1 MDMEMSLENQVCM
14 LVEERIAQL
23 NRPDLYRTPLVR
35 FAQASDPRF
44 NELKTL
50 IGPWHATPCE
60 LLPEAQSVISYFVP
74 YTRDVAL
81 GPKRADKYDIDW
93 AEAYQEINAGFD
105 GVNNALKAFLES
117 QGHKVVTI
125 QSTHTYDPK
134 DLKASW
140 SHRSVAVIAGLA
152 CLGSNRLAITE
163 KGSAGRF
170 CSVITSADLHS
181 PEPPI
186 DQKCLYISK
195 GSCGLCFKAC
205 PIGALKPETF
215 DKFACQDRLNEN
227 QDEIRAQSSLKD
239 ADVCGKCISVC
250 PFCYID

>member
-1 MDMEMSLENQVCM
+1 MESFLENDVRQ
-14 LVEERIAQL
+14 LVEECVAQL
-23 NRPDLYRTPLVR
+23 DRPDLFRKPLVR

-44 NELKTL
+44 NDLKEL

-60 LLPEAQSVISYFVP
+60 LMPEAKSVISYFVP
-74 YTRDVAL
+74 YTREVAL
-81 GPKRADKYDIDW
+81 GPKHASKYDIDW

-105 GVNNALKAFLES
+105 CVNNALKAFLES
-117 QGHKVVTI
+117 RGHKVVTI
-125 QSTHTYDPK
+125 PSTHTYDPK

-140 SHRSVAVIAGLA
+140 SHRSIAVIAGLA

-170 CSVITSADLHS
+170 CSVITSAELCS
-181 PEPPI
+181 SEPPI
-186 DQKCLYISK
+186 EQKCLYISK
-195 GSCGLCFKAC
+195 GSCGLCFDAC
-205 PIGALKPETF
+205 PIGALKPESF

-227 QDEIRAQSSLKD
+227 QDEIRRQSSLED

-250 PFCYID
+250 PFCYIE